1 MLDRMLTKIGL
12 AIAAVLLALVGLVAL
27 QPSDYK
33 VARSTQIAVPPDG
46 VFAFINDLHTWE
58 DWSPWA
64 KLDPAMKTT
73 YSGAAAGPGAV
84 YHWVSTKNDV
94 GEGRMTITGADPPE
108 SLTIRLEFLKPFES
122 LSETRFTIRPAGN
135 GSQVDWVITGHTGFV
150 EKAVTLAMGGMDK
163 LIGPDFERGLAQL
176 KSLAEKQPTPAAIY

>member
-1 MLDRMLTKIGL
+1 MLAKIGL
-12 AIAAVLLALVGLVAL
+12 AIAAVLLALAGFIAL
-27 QPSDYK
+27 QPSGYN
-33 VARSTQIAVPPDG
+33 VSRSTQIAVPPDG
-46 VFAFINDLHTWE
+46 VFALINDLRKWE

-84 YHWVSTKNDV
+84 YHWVSANDDV
-94 GEGRMTITGADPPE
+94 GEGRMTITAANPPE
-108 SLTIRLEFLKPFES
+108 SLTIRLEFIKPFES
-122 LSETRFTIRPAGN
+122 LSESRFTIRPAAN
-135 GSQVDWVITGHTGFV
+135 GSQIDWVITGQTGFF

-176 KSLAEKQPTPAAIY
+176 KSLAEKQSTPAAIY